1 MRRLTPF
8 SLPFFKGGLSF
19 RDRFEGFVDSLL
31 FRIYLFGLVPVI
43 AICALGINILY
54 PKGYDY
60 VHITEEQSQLDT
72 HRTLFSLYTSLV
84 EEQRESVIYALSAF
98 RENRNKLAD
107 VHANMNMHLAS
118 LEASKDEL
126 KTKNSWVTDEGVESA
141 LIEKVLKI
149 SERLE
154 RLRFGIKA
162 EELTDATIIYDSY
175 TKILA
180 DLRVAFE
187 EAIAHS
193 PSMAERSV
201 TLLTAMDAVYALSSL
216 ELQSQ
221 LKFMPEGTPSVS
233 TYPHAQGKAE
243 VYLSLIGQSLP
254 EVERFSFSMGE
265 QDIMAYL
272 AGVDEGSY
280 ERSIKAL
287 DDLSSDIWTQVNT
300 EMLAKQGMILR
311 SFTAWAFGVVS
322 LLLLMTWF
330 GWMIAGRIR
339 KGVAEVTAALDALKN
354 CELSRRCDLY
364 GHDEFSKLGDTYN
377 NVAEHLEGVI
387 ETVRGTSKD
396 LMEETQKVALNSSRM
411 SVSCHDQ
418 VKSIGHIQTAMDASS
433 SAVTNAN
440 EAARIATHMIQKM
453 TGNLS
458 AVNASVKDL
467 ETNADEISFVT
478 DSIDE
483 IAGKINLLSLNA
495 AIEAARAG
503 EAGQGFAV
511 VADEIRKLAQSAA
524 KSNAQ
529 IKSAME
535 KMAENVRD
543 SVGEIHGVST
553 ILGDVEGKVQHLNQ
567 TMDSQMTAYG
577 NMVNA
582 IEDFNMRMDTLKAD
596 VDATNSVAGTLSQYA
611 YNMDYQV
618 QVFSL
623 TGDTPL
629 EEEVNITDDE
639 DIDLF

>member
-60 VHITEEQSQLDT
+60 VQITEEQSLLDT
-72 HRTLFSLYTSLV
+72 HRTLFSLHTSLV
-84 EEQRESVIYALSAF
+84 EEQRESVIYTLSAF

-107 VHANMNMHLAS
+107 IHADVSAAFS
-118 LEASKDEL
+118 RLEAAQDKLSKENSWIKDE
-126 KTKNSWVTDEGVESA
+126 GIESA
-141 LIEKVLKI
+141 LIEKILQT
-149 SERLE
+149 SELLE
-154 RLRFGIKA
+154 RLRFGIKS
-162 EELTDATIIYDSY
+162 EELTDATLVYESY
-175 TKILA
+175 TEILA

-187 EAIAHS
+187 EAIALS
-193 PSMAERSV
+193 PSMAERSLA
-201 TLLTAMDAVYALSSL
+201 LLTAMDAAYALSSI
-216 ELQSQ
+216 ELQAQ
-221 LKFMPEGTPSVS
+221 LKLLPEGTQEVK
-233 TYPHAQGKAE
+233 TYPHAAGKAE
-243 VYLSLIGQSLP
+243 VYLSLIRQSLP
-254 EVERFSFSMGE
+254 DVERFSFSMGE
-265 QDIMAYL
+265 QDVMAYL
-272 AGVDEGSY
+272 AGADEGTY

-287 DDLSSDIWTQVNT
+287 DDLSSHIWAQVNT
-300 EMLAKQGMILR
+300 EMLAEQNMILR
-311 SFTAWAFGVVS
+311 SFTAWTFGVVS

-339 KGVAEVTAALDALKN
+339 KGVNEVTAALEALKS

-377 NVAEHLEGVI
+377 NVTEHLEGVI
-387 ETVRGTSKD
+387 QAVRGTSKD

-440 EAARIATHMIQKM
+440 EAARVATHMIQKM

-458 AVNASVKDL
+458 AVNVSVKDL

-577 NMVNA
+577 NMVDA
-582 IEDFNMRMDTLKAD
+582 IEDFNTRMDTLKAD

-629 EEEVNITDDE
+629 EEEVNITDDD